1 MRLAEVLVFMFYPT
15 DEQNDTECMHVLY
28 RVQMLTEGPYRSQ
41 RSSLAP
47 SGASAPAEATFATRM
62 DGTTEITLDNP
73 TICGGGTDV
82 SQGQRKQLIAMAY
95 RLFRRSSIIVF
106 DVATSSIDFETD
118 AKIQLGMSF
127 GTHRC

>member
-62 DGTTEITLDNP
+62 GGKTKITLDIP

-82 SQGQRKQLIAMAY
+82 SQGQRQLIAMAY